1 MIQRVQSILLLFSIV
16 SIVIIMLKM
25 PIYYYENTEYLITNY
40 KLLQYLLFAATILS
54 AYALFQYKNLNRQR
68 MIISFAR
75 LLITVVLVLS
85 IFLYKEEKELGF
97 GFFSLIIPFIFLLSA
112 NFFIKKDQNLIK
124 SADRIR

>member
-25 PIYYYENTEYLITNY
+25 PIYYYEKTEYLITNY

-85 IFLYKEEKELGF
+85 IFLYKEEKDLGF